1 MEEVVPESEMVGGA
15 VEGLYRP
22 SHSAVP
28 LSDTVIHD
36 VLGRRLAISLSI
48 SGWPRP

>member
-1 MEEVVPESEMVGGA
+1 MEEVVPDSETVGGA

-28 LSDTVIHD
+28 LPETVIHD
-36 VLGRRLAISLSI
+36 VLGRRLVISLALV
-48 SGWPRP
+48 